1 MGQTTTASISLD
13 AITMVGGGQMAMA
26 LAEGFCRAGLRTA
39 ADLTVYDPEPMARTR
54 IAARVPGICLAAT
67 GVGAVA
73 SAGIIFLAVK
83 PQHAAVACREI
94 AAGIR
99 SDAVIVSIVAGLP
112 IATLA
117 SLINTQK
124 IIRVMPNT
132 PCLVG
137 QGVSVVCHSPAVPEK
152 DLGRVMDLL
161 AAVGHVHAVDET
173 LMNAVTGLSGSGPGF
188 IAYLVE
194 ALADGGAKAGLPQPL
209 SLALAV
215 QTLAGTAALFAH
227 TGEHPAQIKERVSSP
242 GGTTLAGLTVLEQ
255 RSVRGSLIDA
265 VVAAAARAHELG
277 QPTP

>member
-1 MGQTTTASISLD
+1 MGQTTAANISLD

-83 PQHAAVACREI
+83 PQHVGVACREI

-99 SDAVIVSIVAGLP
+99 SDAVIVSIVAGLS

-117 SLINTQK
+117 SLLNTQK

-188 IAYLVE
+188 IAYLIE

-242 GGTTLAGLTVLEQ
+242 GGTTLAGLAVLEQ
-255 RSVRGSLIDA
+255 QGVRSSLIDA
-265 VVAAAARAHELG
+265 VVAAAARARELG
-277 QPTP
+277 QPAP

>member
-1 MGQTTTASISLD
+1 M
-13 AITMVGGGQMAMA
+13 
-26 LAEGFCRAGLRTA
+26 
-39 ADLTVYDPEPMARTR
+39 YDPEPMARNR

-112 IATLA
+112 ILALA
-117 SLINTQK
+117 SLLNTQK

-242 GGTTLAGLTVLEQ
+242 GGTTLAGLAVLEQ
-255 RSVRGSLIDA
+255 RGVRGSLVDA
-265 VVAAAARAHELG
+265 VVAAAARSRELG
-277 QPTP
+277 QPAP